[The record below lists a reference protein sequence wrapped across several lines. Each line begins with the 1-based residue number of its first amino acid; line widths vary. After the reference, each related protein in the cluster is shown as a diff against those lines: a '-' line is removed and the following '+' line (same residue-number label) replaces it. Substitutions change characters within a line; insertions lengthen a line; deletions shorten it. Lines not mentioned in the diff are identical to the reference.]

1 MVARKQF
8 MIFEL
13 SILFHGLLFL
23 CVCASLHL
31 LIHVAT
37 RGTMFISMHKKQYLK
52 NKSEGK
58 LAIAESEIYN
68 IPVYS
73 SKYNGHIPS

>member
-1 MVARKQF
+1 

-13 SILFHGLLFL
+13 SILYHGLLFL

-31 LIHVAT
+31 LIHGAT
-37 RGTMFISMHKKQYLK
+37 RGTMHKMQFLK

-58 LAIAESEIYN
+58 LAITESLSEIYN
-68 IPVYS
+68 SHVYS
-73 SKYNGHIPS
+73 SKYHGHIPSY